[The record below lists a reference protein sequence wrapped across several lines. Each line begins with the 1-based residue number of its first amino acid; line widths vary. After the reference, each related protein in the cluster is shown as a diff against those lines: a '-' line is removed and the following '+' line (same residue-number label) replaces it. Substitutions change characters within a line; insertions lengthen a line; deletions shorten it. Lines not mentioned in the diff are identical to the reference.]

1 MSLEES
7 KIMKYFLSLIILFS
21 TTFHALAQDEINYC
35 RQSKI
40 RQFNYL
46 MKAGQINYPG
56 DPNYDV
62 KYYKLDLTLTYT
74 PQNIKGAVTVNALI
88 TSDNVS
94 SVFLDL
100 VDTLTVDSVKL
111 NNAKTTYTHQNDK
124 LNINLNTIHNAGDP
138 LNLIVYYHGIPG
150 TSGFGSFTFGST
162 PVNNKPTIYTLSEPY
177 GAKDWWPCKDTPA
190 DKADSADIWI
200 TVSTDMVPVSNG
212 KLISTIENGDGTHT
226 YRWKVSYPIAQ
237 YLLSLAIA
245 DYHEYTNY
253 YNYSRSDS
261 LPITNYIYPESWNDN
276 IKTLLDL
283 TPEMIKVFAEHFGEY
298 PFLREKYGHAQFGWG
313 GGMEHQTITS
323 LGSFS
328 SGIISHELAHMW
340 YGDAITC
347 KDWHH
352 IWLNEGFATY
362 GQGVWIESQ
371 QGKSAYDNF
380 INTEMSAAKLAIG
393 SIWVEDIDNVNQIFD
408 GNRSYAKGGV
418 VLHML
423 RGIVGDS
430 VFYKILKSYS
440 GDPALAYGVATTE
453 DFQRVA
459 ENVFGLD
466 LNYFFQE
473 WIYGYNYP
481 KYSVVWSKNL
491 LGVDRWNFSLNITQQ
506 VNQKPIFF
514 TMPVQVKVNFSSGDT
529 LITVFNNAQN
539 QNFDFELNKE
549 PVSIFFDPN
558 NWILKDIISISTDVK
573 ENTLPVTFNL
583 EQNFPNPFNPTT
595 KITWQSPVGT
605 HQVLKVYNILGNE
618 VATLVNEFKPAGR
631 YEINF
636 DGSNLASGVY
646 IYKLTAGEFTS
657 SKKMILMR

>member
-1 MSLEES
+1 
-7 KIMKYFLSLIILFS
+7 MKYIFTILILSNLFFYS
-21 TTFHALAQDEINYC
+21 FAQDAVISC
-35 RQSKI
+35 QQSKI
-40 RQFNYL
+40 RQFNSL
-46 MKAGQINYPG
+46 MKAKQINYPG

-62 KYYKLDLTLTYT
+62 KYYKLDLSLTFI
-74 PQNIKGAVTVNALI
+74 PQNIKGDVTVNALI

-100 VDTLTVDSVKL
+100 VDTLMVDSVKL

-124 LNINLNTIHNAGDP
+124 LNINLNAAHNVGDP
-138 LNLIVYYHGIPG
+138 ISIVVYYHGIPG
-150 TSGFGSFTFGST
+150 TSGFGSFTFGYT
-162 PVNNKPTIYTLSEPY
+162 PLYNSPTIYTLSEPY

-190 DKADSADIWI
+190 DKADSADVWI
-200 TVSTDMVPVSNG
+200 TVSTDMIPASNG
-212 KLISTIENGDGTHT
+212 TLIGIIDNGNGTHT
-226 YRWKVSYPIAQ
+226 YKWKVSYPIAQ

-245 DYHEYTNY
+245 NYHEYVNY
-253 YNYSRSDS
+253 YNYSHTDS
-261 LPITNYIYPESWNDN
+261 MPITNYIYNETWNSN
-276 IKTLLDL
+276 TKYLLDL

-328 SGIISHELAHMW
+328 TGIISHELAHMW

-371 QGKSAYDNF
+371 QGKSGYNDF
-380 INTEMSAAKLAIG
+380 INSEMSSAKLAVG
-393 SIWVEDIDNVNQIFD
+393 SIWVENINDVNQIFN

-430 VFYKILKSYS
+430 VFYDILKSYS
-440 GDPALAYGVATTE
+440 SDPALAYGVATTE

-459 ENVFGLD
+459 EQVSGLD
-466 LNYFFQE
+466 LDYFFYE

-481 KYSVVWSKNL
+481 KYSIVWNKNSL
-491 LGVDRWNFSLNITQQ
+491 SGEQWNLSLKISQQ
-506 VNQKPIFF
+506 VNTNPTYF
-514 TMPVQVKVNFSSGDT
+514 TMPLQIKINFTSGDT
-529 LITVFNNAQN
+529 LITIFNNAQN
-539 QNFDFELNKE
+539 QNFDVSLNKE
-549 PVSIFFDPN
+549 PVSIIVDPD
-558 NWILKDIISISTDVK
+558 NWILKDIISVSTGVK
-573 ENTLPVTFNL
+573 EQNTPTTFEL
-583 EQNFPNPFNPTT
+583 EQNYPNPFNPTT
-595 KITWQSPVGT
+595 KIIWQSPIST
-605 HQVLKVYNILGNE
+605 HQTLKVYNILGNE
-618 VATLVNEFKPAGR
+618 VSTLVDEFRPAGR

-636 DGSNLASGVY
+636 DGSDLASGVY
-646 IYKLTAGEFTS
+646 IYKLTAGDFTS
-657 SKKMILMR
+657 SRKMILIR